1 MWVRKTEEQ
10 LARERRRL
18 WYSFRTP
25 IAAFGIGSFLEL
37 AAIIRGP
44 ILRDRTRTPNSWSE
58 AFFVSASFG
67 VVAFIAVYV
76 LQIVRQKKI
85 RFFDGGKVDICDSC
99 HELKNHDWN
108 SMSCRCG
115 GTFDS
120 FDNWSWIDE
129 DNCDEPG
136 RTTTERSGESG
147 LILTPGGREREGAEK
162 FTQNVGR
169 K

>member
-25 IAAFGIGSFLEL
+25 IAAFAIGSFLEL

-44 ILRDRTRTPNSWSE
+44 ILRTPTRTPSNWTE
-58 AFFVSASFG
+58 AFTLSAFYG
-67 VVAFIAVYV
+67 VVAAIAVYS
-76 LQIVRQKKI
+76 LQIVRQKKV

-108 SMSCRCG
+108 FMSCQCG
-115 GTFDS
+115 GTFES
-120 FDNWSWIDE
+120 FDNWSWIE
-129 DNCDEPG
+129 DDNRDKPGPIKKEP
-136 RTTTERSGESG
+136 SGESG
-147 LILTPGGREREGAEK
+147 LILTPRG
-162 FTQNVGR
+162 
-169 K
+169 